1 MGLKFNGVDGG
12 DGGVR
17 WYDTE
22 KGVVLRRDLDAY
34 GLDHSCTELAFSRLV
49 VKTKPRGMILH
60 PDHKPS
66 PETKGAFYING
77 ICSDENLRITF
88 ATGMRDK
95 IVISKN
101 LVDFMFC
108 STNQSFTSCFRL
120 GNGAARLRN
129 FANCPGY
136 YITYITDSDAQY
148 KFNGREYT
156 HPKMQARAFL
166 YESGDN
172 RHYTIGRPYGKNAYE
187 LRDALRKWLPCG
199 TEVGWPLTDAFKAL
213 NGEQY
218 DNFDNRENIT
228 IHDRYDKTFDNT
240 ALYND
245 AEIEIRY
252 K

>member
-1 MGLKFNGVDGG
+1 MGLRFNGVDAG

-22 KGVVLRRDLDAY
+22 KGTVLRRSLDAY

-49 VKTKPRGMILH
+49 VKTKPRKMMVH

-66 PETKGAFYING
+66 PTTEGAFYING

-88 ATGMRDK
+88 ATGMRDR

-101 LVDFMFC
+101 LVDFLFC

-120 GNGAARLRN
+120 SNGSEKLRK
-129 FANCPGY
+129 FAECAGY
-136 YITYITDSDAQY
+136 YIAYITDSEAEFEYCGTVY
-148 KFNGREYT
+148 K

-199 TEVGWPLTDAFKAL
+199 TEVGWELTEAFKKL

-218 DNFDNRENIT
+218 DNFDNGRGIT
-228 IHDRYDKTFDNT
+228 IHDKYDRTFNKN
-240 ALYND
+240 ALYED
-245 AEIEIRY
+245 EGIKIRY
-252 K
+252 I